1 MSGDFDD
8 FIIVSSSNK
17 KVAADVKKALRKKI
31 EKEHKE
37 PEPQEVWGK
46 DEGYCAWCVNRKVSD
61 PIWEEGTDSQGDHV
75 KYACCKECAVDRG
88 VIEEGRTCENT
99 KHYPKWKHE
108 NVKPRPFRYGWNGA
122 ENAYE
127 ESVDLCDDCFEASP
141 HA

>member
-1 MSGDFDD
+1 VSGDFDD

-31 EKEHKE
+31 EQEHKE
-37 PEPQEVWGK
+37 AEPQKVWGR

-99 KHYPKWKHE
+99 KHYRVPARTPSTIRSGSMRTSSLDPSATAGTALRTPMR
-108 NVKPRPFRYGWNGA
+108 NR
-122 ENAYE
+122 
-127 ESVDLCDDCFEASP
+127 
-141 HA
+141 